1 VSYQVRFEKA
11 AERDLAALAR
21 AMQRRV
27 IERIEPLADDPR
39 GPGTKALKAS
49 LRGLRCLRAGD
60 WRISYQVD
68 DEARTVTVVQIAHR
82 RDIYQR
88 LARRWGR

>member
-39 GPGTKALKAS
+39 GPGTKALKAG

-60 WRISYQVD
+60 WRISYRVD